1 MAKKELEKKEKEILK
16 DEVGNFKPTKEN
28 TSWDKDI
35 KQESI
40 QTALKMGIILPKFRA
55 YKNTVYTI
63 KLIGFPKPVVSDKG
77 KDTFHTINVS
87 KDNMKFNLIMNN
99 SFKFQLKVLLERN
112 QTDLETLI
120 SKGVPLHIS
129 QDDNG
134 YWSVQLL

>member
-16 DEVGNFKPTKEN
+16 NEIGDFKPTKKLP
-28 TSWDKDI
+28 SWDTDI

-40 QTALKMGIILPKFRA
+40 QTALKLGVIYPKFRA

-63 KLIGFPKPVVSDKG
+63 RLIGYPKPVISDKG
-77 KDTFHTINVS
+77 KDTFFTINIL

-99 SFKFQLKVLLERN
+99 SLKFQLKVLLVRN

-129 QDDNG
+129 QDDKG